1 MIDLSIYYQNDRTD
15 RLKVNTPFLIG
26 RALDCDV
33 SINHWR
39 VAKKHVRIERV
50 GDELFAQDLGSLL
63 GTQVNE
69 KRIGTYGPL
78 QQSDRLIVGPCLIQ
92 ITDLN
97 KQNKASRSAAQVL
110 VPDPVEQQ
118 AQTRT
123 VSIENQIIQTSRL
136 ETSSPTEHSRAAIA
150 PSLFTEMHTTLMQ
163 SFDLRKL
170 DVTVMADESL
180 AEKAGK
186 YLRDFY
192 ELDSRFQ
199 TQEILDGYVHQ
210 VVEESLG
217 LGLIS
222 DLLKDASVS
231 EIMVN
236 RFDEV
241 YVERHGRIT
250 ACAQTFSSEASLKV
264 ILDRIVTPVGRRLD
278 DASPMVDARLAD
290 GSRINAVLSPIA
302 TKGISLTVRKFGVK
316 DQTISSLLRTGFI
329 DSTIAGYLNRIVNAR
344 LNLLVAGG
352 TGSGKT
358 TLLNVLSNSI
368 DKDQRIVT
376 IEDSAE
382 LKLNHPHV
390 VSLES
395 RAANAEGS
403 GAITIRD
410 LVKNSMRMRPD
421 RIIVGEVRGAE
432 ALDMVLALNTGHDGS
447 FTTLHANTPR
457 DALKRLEALVL
468 LAAPNLPFTAI
479 KELIASAFQ
488 VVIQIK
494 RNNAGI
500 RRITA
505 ISEIV
510 GSESG
515 TFLLQP
521 VVSWDEKN
529 SHYVYP
535 NLPSCH
541 LTTTE

>member
-1 MIDLSIYYQNDRTD
+1 M
-15 RLKVNTPFLIG
+15 
-26 RALDCDV
+26 
-33 SINHWR
+33 
-39 VAKKHVRIERV
+39 
-50 GDELFAQDLGSLL
+50 
-63 GTQVNE
+63 
-69 KRIGTYGPL
+69 
-78 QQSDRLIVGPCLIQ
+78 
-92 ITDLN
+92 
-97 KQNKASRSAAQVL
+97 SRSGFSIVAQK
-110 VPDPVEQQ
+110 
-118 AQTRT
+118 
-123 VSIENQIIQTSRL
+123 QIG
-136 ETSSPTEHSRAAIA
+136 AAIA

-344 LNLLVAGG
+344 LNLLVA
-352 TGSGKT
+352 
-358 TLLNVLSNSI
+358 
-368 DKDQRIVT
+368 
-376 IEDSAE
+376 
-382 LKLNHPHV
+382 V
-390 VSLES
+390 VP
-395 RAANAEGS
+395 
-403 GAITIRD
+403 D
-410 LVKNSMRMRPD
+410 LAKP
-421 RIIVGEVRGAE
+421 
-432 ALDMVLALNTGHDGS
+432 
-447 FTTLHANTPR
+447 P
-457 DALKRLEALVL
+457 
-468 LAAPNLPFTAI
+468 
-479 KELIASAFQ
+479 
-488 VVIQIK
+488 
-494 RNNAGI
+494 
-500 RRITA
+500 
-505 ISEIV
+505 
-510 GSESG
+510 
-515 TFLLQP
+515 
-521 VVSWDEKN
+521 
-529 SHYVYP
+529 Y
-535 NLPSCH
+535 
-541 LTTTE
+541 

>member
-1 MIDLSIYYQNDRTD
+1 
-15 RLKVNTPFLIG
+15 
-26 RALDCDV
+26 
-33 SINHWR
+33 
-39 VAKKHVRIERV
+39 
-50 GDELFAQDLGSLL
+50 
-63 GTQVNE
+63 
-69 KRIGTYGPL
+69 
-78 QQSDRLIVGPCLIQ
+78 
-92 ITDLN
+92 
-97 KQNKASRSAAQVL
+97 
-110 VPDPVEQQ
+110 
-118 AQTRT
+118 
-123 VSIENQIIQTSRL
+123 
-136 ETSSPTEHSRAAIA
+136 
-150 PSLFTEMHTTLMQ
+150 MQ

-170 DVTVMADESL
+170 DVTVMADDSL
-180 AEKAGK
+180 ADKASK
-186 YLRDFY
+186 YLREFY
-192 ELDSRFQ
+192 ESDSRFQ
-199 TQEILDGYVHQ
+199 TQEILDGYVQQ

-241 YVERHGRIT
+241 YVEQHGRIT
-250 ACAQTFSSEASLKV
+250 PYARTFSSETSLKV
-264 ILDRIVTPVGRRLD
+264 ILDRIVSPVGRRLD
-278 DASPMVDARLAD
+278 DASPMVDARLPD
-290 GSRINAVLSPIA
+290 GSRINAILSPVA

-316 DQTISSLLRTGFI
+316 DRTISSLQRTGFI

-344 LNLLVAGG
+344 LNILVSGG

-368 DKDQRIVT
+368 EKDQRIVT

-390 VSLES
+390 VSLET
-395 RAANAEGS
+395 RAANAEGT

>member
-1 MIDLSIYYQNDRTD
+1 
-15 RLKVNTPFLIG
+15 
-26 RALDCDV
+26 
-33 SINHWR
+33 
-39 VAKKHVRIERV
+39 
-50 GDELFAQDLGSLL
+50 
-63 GTQVNE
+63 
-69 KRIGTYGPL
+69 
-78 QQSDRLIVGPCLIQ
+78 
-92 ITDLN
+92 
-97 KQNKASRSAAQVL
+97 
-110 VPDPVEQQ
+110 
-118 AQTRT
+118 
-123 VSIENQIIQTSRL
+123 
-136 ETSSPTEHSRAAIA
+136 
-150 PSLFTEMHTTLMQ
+150 
-163 SFDLRKL
+163 
-170 DVTVMADESL
+170 
-180 AEKAGK
+180 
-186 YLRDFY
+186 
-192 ELDSRFQ
+192 
-199 TQEILDGYVHQ
+199 
-210 VVEESLG
+210 
-217 LGLIS
+217 
-222 DLLKDASVS
+222 
-231 EIMVN
+231 
-236 RFDEV
+236 
-241 YVERHGRIT
+241 
-250 ACAQTFSSEASLKV
+250 
-264 ILDRIVTPVGRRLD
+264 
-278 DASPMVDARLAD
+278 
-290 GSRINAVLSPIA
+290 
-302 TKGISLTVRKFGVK
+302 
-316 DQTISSLLRTGFI
+316 LLRTGFI